1 MAASVLTGVYPVT
14 LAHVQLDNTYAS
26 LGNSTITSPM
36 NFENP
41 GATLGDVCIDNK
53 GGQWIFVKAAENI
66 TRYSLCHITNA
77 SIIAGT
83 YLAEMT
89 EASDI
94 ATGPKILGL
103 CLNTI
108 TAASNPY
115 FWLFR
120 GPGGG
125 LNTGIKV
132 RSVGFT
138 AGALAYP
145 DASNAGAVDD
155 DNVDESVIAGLT
167 TLTTTTTEEAVEVFV
182 STIMTCNLG
191 ETD

>member
-1 MAASVLTGVYPVT
+1 MALNGVSPLTMVGAKYEVTETTAQFPVGT
-14 LAHVQLDNTYAS
+14 ISHDN
-26 LGNSTITSPM
+26 
-36 NFENP
+36 F
-41 GATLGDVCIDNK
+41 
-53 GGQWIFVKAAENI
+53 GGEWIYVKAAEAL
-66 TRYSLCHITNA
+66 TVYSLCHITNA

-83 YLAEMT
+83 WLAEMT

-94 ATGPKILGL
+94 ATGPKFLGI
-103 CLNTI
+103 NQV
-108 TAASNPY
+108 AFASGDY
-115 FWLFR
+115 GWLWR

-125 LNTGIKV
+125 YNRGIKV

-167 TLTTTTTEEAVEVFV
+167 TLTTTTTEDTPECMAT
-182 STIMTCNLG
+182 TILTCNLG

>member
-14 LAHVQLDNTYAS
+14 ESNVQLDSTYLAIDGTDQS
-26 LGNSTITSPM
+26 
-36 NFENP
+36 FP
-41 GATLGDVCIDNK
+41 GGALGDVVLDNN
-53 GGQWIFVKAAENI
+53 GGQWMLVKAAEAI

-77 SIIAGT
+77 SVIAGT

-89 EASDI
+89 EATDI

-108 TAASNPY
+108 STTTNPY
-115 FWLFR
+115 FWLWR

-125 LNTGIKV
+125 LNKGIKV

-167 TLTTTTTEEAVEVFV
+167 TLTTTTTEEAVEVFA
-182 STIMTCNLG
+182 STVLTCNLG